1 MANAGDAWLTK
12 LPVSQDWFRI
22 LTKLK
27 ARNVLAGALAECS
40 TIIDKPYW
48 CLQLENVVDDSAL
61 VPDIEAVIA
70 FVSVGGMLGHAP
82 FSENPHPTK
91 YQTFSFTMFPCN
103 CFYDYAGAASIKKHK
118 PLVVGAYT
126 QVFI

>member
-1 MANAGDAWLTK
+1 MANAGDAWLDR

-27 ARNVLAGALAECS
+27 ARNVLAGDLDKCS

-70 FVSVGGMLGHAP
+70 FVSVGGMLGNAP
-82 FSENPHPTK
+82 FSENPLPTK
-91 YQTFSFTMFPCN
+91 YQTKAFTMSPCN